1 MELGQII
8 DSTKVKKLVGST
20 FFTVTFVKKDGT
32 LRKMNARLGV
42 KKHLK
47 GGEKKYNAEDLNYL
61 TVYDLQKKA
70 YRTINVNTLRELK
83 VKGQTLRIGG
93 NND

>member
-8 DSTKVKKLVGST
+8 DASKVKKLVGST

-47 GGEKKYNAEDLNYL
+47 GGEKTYNAEDKNQL
-61 TVYDLQKKA
+61 TVYDVVAKG
-70 YRTINVNTLRELK
+70 YRTINLNTLRELK
-83 VKGQTLRIGG
+83 CKGMTLKVG
-93 NND
+93 